1 MIDQTEGFNGPQPLT
16 MDIPNM
22 YNTNMNQQSENSIT
36 PPLMDTPLF
45 NPNTVMPTI
54 EPIVNSVVEQQPIQM
69 TENTYD
75 TSFIAPQSF
84 EVPVVSE
91 PVIAPSVNKLQ
102 ELQNLLNANGYEYKL
117 YGNERQIV

>member
-1 MIDQTEGFNGPQPLT
+1 M
-16 MDIPNM
+16 
-22 YNTNMNQQSENSIT
+22 
-36 PPLMDTPLF
+36 
-45 NPNTVMPTI
+45 
-54 EPIVNSVVEQQPIQM
+54 VEQQPIQM

-91 PVIAPSVNKLQ
+91 PVIEPSVNKLQ

-117 YGNERQIV
+117 YGNETTDCIIIELPRN